1 VENTIYLDLLGS
13 QVYFHRT
20 GKFVTRIIEAGEGDP
35 LILLHGGGGHAE
47 TYSRNLLRLGE
58 HFRVLAIDFIW
69 HGFSSKPPFGTGNFL
84 ATFTEQVIDLMDS
97 QGIKRAHLEGES
109 LGGWICLDMAI
120 NHPKRVGK
128 MILNTAWGV
137 KFKPGTVVE
146 EEQDVAALRERSVQA
161 LQNPSREAIRKRLEW
176 LMTSP
181 EHVTD
186 ELVEVRYRIWSRPDT
201 RESLKEY
208 YERLFSEET
217 NEYLFEEEQLA
228 HIRVPTLVIWTDHN
242 PFQGIDAGHR
252 LAKIIPGARFHLIKG
267 AAHWPQWE
275 RPEEHDR
282 VVLDFL
288 MEKS

>member
-1 VENTIYLDLLGS
+1 
-13 QVYFHRT
+13 
-20 GKFVTRIIEAGEGDP
+20 
-35 LILLHGGGGHAE
+35 
-47 TYSRNLLRLGE
+47 
-58 HFRVLAIDFIW
+58 
-69 HGFSSKPPFGTGNFL
+69 
-84 ATFTEQVIDLMDS
+84 MDS

-137 KFKPGTVVE
+137 KFKPGAVVE